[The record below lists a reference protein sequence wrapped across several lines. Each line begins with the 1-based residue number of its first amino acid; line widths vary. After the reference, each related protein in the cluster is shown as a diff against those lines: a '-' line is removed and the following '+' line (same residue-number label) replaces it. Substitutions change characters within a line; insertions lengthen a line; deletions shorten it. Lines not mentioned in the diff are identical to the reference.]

1 MYANC
6 KLPYWRLHVKYRDV
20 FFDMLMMNEGPQ
32 DLEDIRISNTNLKE
46 RIKAKREGRKN
57 PKYLMRYHPRILE

>member
-6 KLPYWRLHVKYRDV
+6 KLPYWRLKKGYADI
-20 FFDMLMMNEGPQ
+20 FFEFLFTEGPQ
-32 DLEDIRISNTNLKE
+32 DLEDIRISNENLKE

-57 PKYLMRYHPRILE
+57 HNYLFRYRPRICS